1 MKHDTVDKIVSH
13 VDFYDPVNVFI
24 NKNEKFEVNNYYV
37 GFVCKS
43 SYEKKEYIPYLVT
56 LKYFN
61 YLSLKQKRVS
71 KLNLLFKKYSNI
83 NELEVLFQSN
93 QVGSFI
99 VFDEYSIL
107 SETAKSILHN
117 LLILFD

>member
-1 MKHDTVDKIVSH
+1 MKHDTIDKIVSH